1 MKKTLKVL
9 MMLGCFPM
17 MLSAKE
23 YKKSESLSLDKG
35 WEFAQVGRNEW
46 LPATVPG
53 TVHQDLISHNKL
65 PNPFYGMNEQ
75 KVQWV
80 ENEDW
85 VYKTTFN
92 VTDEQLSRDAALLI
106 LEGLDTYADIY
117 LNGSLLERTDNMF
130 VGYTLPVKEVLR
142 KGENHLQILFHS
154 PVKQTLPQ
162 WETNGFDYPAD
173 NDHSDKRVSIY
184 SRKAPYSYG
193 WDWGIRLVTSGIWRP
208 VTLTFYDVA
217 RIDDYYVRQASV
229 TKDLAKVENLLTV
242 NSVSA
247 TPQKAE
253 VTVAYSYKEGEK
265 VTEQKEVTL
274 QPGTNHILLP
284 IEIRQPHLWMPNG
297 WGEPA
302 LYDFEA
308 VIKVDGKVI
317 ASQKERIGLRTIK
330 VVKEKDDQGIFFSGQ
345 MW

>member
-106 LEGLDTYADIY
+106 LEGIGYVCGY
-117 LNGSLLERTDNMF
+117 LPERLF
-130 VGYTLPVKEVLR
+130 VGTYGQYVCRLYSSGKRGVAEGR
-142 KGENHLQILFHS
+142 KPF
-154 PVKQTLPQ
+154 
-162 WETNGFDYPAD
+162 AD
-173 NDHSDKRVSIY
+173 
-184 SRKAPYSYG
+184 
-193 WDWGIRLVTSGIWRP
+193 
-208 VTLTFYDVA
+208 
-217 RIDDYYVRQASV
+217 
-229 TKDLAKVENLLTV
+229 
-242 NSVSA
+242 SVSFTCQA
-247 TPQKAE
+247 N
-253 VTVAYSYKEGEK
+253 VAPMGN
-265 VTEQKEVTL
+265 QWL
-274 QPGTNHILLP
+274 
-284 IEIRQPHLWMPNG
+284 
-297 WGEPA
+297 
-302 LYDFEA
+302 
-308 VIKVDGKVI
+308 
-317 ASQKERIGLRTIK
+317 
-330 VVKEKDDQGIFFSGQ
+330 
-345 MW
+345 

>member
-46 LPATVPG
+46 LPAMVPG

-92 VTDEQLSRDAALLI
+92 VTDEQLAGCCLVDFGRV
-106 LEGLDTYADIY
+106 GYVCGY
-117 LNGSLLERTDNMF
+117 LPERLF
-130 VGYTLPVKEVLR
+130 VGTYGQYVCRLYSSGKRGVAE
-142 KGENHLQILFHS
+142 GENHLQILFHS

-217 RIDDYYVRQASV
+217 RIDDYYVRQALV
-229 TKDLAKVENLLTV
+229 TKIWRKLKTA
-242 NSVSA
+242 
-247 TPQKAE
+247 
-253 VTVAYSYKEGEK
+253 
-265 VTEQKEVTL
+265 
-274 QPGTNHILLP
+274 
-284 IEIRQPHLWMPNG
+284 
-297 WGEPA
+297 
-302 LYDFEA
+302 
-308 VIKVDGKVI
+308 
-317 ASQKERIGLRTIK
+317 
-330 VVKEKDDQGIFFSGQ
+330 
-345 MW
+345 